1 MTSLDDEKALRVL
14 EEAVNKAQDTLEK
27 TKYFQ
32 PFLMLLNDSG
42 DIEVF
47 ENGID
52 DASESYA
59 KLEEVAKDSVQMGGV
74 DIMVLAVDTFI
85 PENFVKDIPQAIR
98 LHLEEKSQ
106 RDKKLSA
113 RFLYV
118 PYELCQVKDG
128 EMYVRLHTPI
138 TVGFPAEYI
147 VNK

>member
-1 MTSLDDEKALRVL
+1 MTSPDDEKALRVL
-14 EEAVNKAQDTLEK
+14 EEAVNKAQLSLET

-47 ENGID
+47 ENGMSD
-52 DASESYA
+52 SSESYA
-59 KLEEVAKDSVQMGGV
+59 KLEEIAKESVQMGGV
-74 DIMVLAVDTFI
+74 DIMVLAVDTLI
-85 PENFVKDIPQAIR
+85 PENFVKDIPQGIR

-113 RFLYV
+113 RFLYI

-128 EMYVRLHTPI
+128 EMYIRLHTPI

-147 VNK
+147 VDK

>member
-1 MTSLDDEKALRVL
+1 MTSADDEKALRVL
-14 EEAVNKAQDTLEK
+14 EGAVNKAQLSLEK

-32 PFLMLLNDSG
+32 PFLMLLNNSG

-47 ENGID
+47 ENEIKD
-52 DASESYA
+52 SSESYA
-59 KLEEVAKDSVQMGGV
+59 KLEEIAKESVQMGDV
-74 DIMVLAVDTFI
+74 DIMVLAVDTLI
-85 PENFVKDIPQAIR
+85 PENFVKDIPQGIR

-106 RDKKLSA
+106 KDKKLSA
-113 RFLYV
+113 RFLYI

-147 VNK
+147 Q